1 MSVETIDKLTIP
13 VNDYSKFSEGGSI
26 FSTVTHVLK
35 DDKFNWSFWEKI
47 KTLKICLLKTKI

>member
-26 FSTVTHVLK
+26 FSAVTHVLK
-35 DDKFNWSFWEKI
+35 DDKFSWSFWEKI